1 MYPIYRRCF
10 EEAIVDTRKEFYRV
24 EFEYEYEKEE
34 EGDMELKILDIY
46 VECIDIIGGE
56 GNG

>member
-24 EFEYEYEKEE
+24 ELEYVYEKQE
-34 EGDMELKILDIY
+34 EGNMELKILDIY
-46 VECIDIIGGE
+46 VERIDIVGGE

>member
-10 EEAIVDTRKEFYRV
+10 EEAIVDTREEFYRV
-24 EFEYEYEKEE
+24 ELEYEYEKQE

-46 VECIDIIGGE
+46 VERIDIVGGE